1 MLRTASVVLAATA
14 AIAQPQDTRPAFEA
28 ASIKLNNS
36 VSGNSSTHG
45 SRGQV
50 MMSNQAL
57 KRLVERAFQVKP
69 FQVSG
74 PSWMEDVRF
83 DIAAKYPEATKD
95 ADRAP
100 MLRTL
105 LEDRFK
111 LAVHRETKEMPGY
124 ALVVAK
130 GGFKLKPAEAGGA
143 STNTN
148 SNGRVW
154 KLTVKSTSMEQLA
167 DLLSRQLGQMVR
179 DQTGIQGVYDF
190 EFRWTNNDQGGAGKD
205 ADKEAKEA
213 EALPS
218 LFTALEE
225 TVGVRLQPKKVPVE
239 MIVVDHIE
247 RMPIEN

>member
-1 MLRTASVVLAATA
+1 MLLLMAAA
-14 AIAQPQDTRPAFEA
+14 AALGQPQDSHPAYEA

-36 VSGNSSTHG
+36 ASGNSSSNS

-50 MMSNQAL
+50 RFTNVAL
-57 KRLVERAFQVKP
+57 KSLIERAYRVKP

-74 PSWMEDVRF
+74 PSWLEDVHF
-83 DIAAKYPEATKD
+83 DIIAKYPEGTPNDQHA
-95 ADRAP
+95 A

-124 ALVVAK
+124 ALVVAR
-130 GGFKLKPAEAGGA
+130 GGFKLKPGTPGGENT
-143 STNTN
+143 STN
-148 SNGRVW
+148 SDGHIW

-167 DLLSRQLGQMVR
+167 DLLSRQLGQMVH
-179 DQTGIQGVYDF
+179 DATGIQGVYDF
-190 EFRWTNNDQGGAGKD
+190 EFRWTNNDQSTAGKD
-205 ADKEAKEA
+205 A

-218 LFTALEE
+218 LFTAVEE
-225 TVGVRLQPKKVPVE
+225 TLGLRLRPQKVPIE
-239 MIVVDHIE
+239 MIVVDDVE